1 VSLLAIA
8 VYQFTFSCLTHRHR
22 EQAHSYKGFV
32 FFPEMLMSSTK
43 DPCISLCKFTDDICL
58 GCGRSKREIRAWK
71 KLDNDD
77 KRTVLAEAAL
87 RLIKLGRAGR
97 RKKK

>member
-1 VSLLAIA
+1 MSL
-8 VYQFTFSCLTHRHR
+8 
-22 EQAHSYKGFV
+22 
-32 FFPEMLMSSTK
+32 TK
-43 DPCISLCKFTDDICL
+43 DPCINVCKFSDDICV

-71 KLDNDD
+71 KLDKDD

-87 RLIKLGRAGR
+87 RLIKLGATGR